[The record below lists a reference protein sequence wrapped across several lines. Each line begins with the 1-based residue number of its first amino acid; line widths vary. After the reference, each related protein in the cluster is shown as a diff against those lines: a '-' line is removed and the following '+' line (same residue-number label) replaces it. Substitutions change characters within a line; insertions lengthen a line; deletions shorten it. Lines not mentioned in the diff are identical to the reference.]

1 MMESKE
7 LNIRTVK
14 IKDLKPYEKNPRKN
28 DEAVKYVR
36 ASIEEFGWR
45 VPIVVD
51 RNMVIIAGHTRY
63 KAAKQ
68 MGLKEAPC
76 VIADDLTEEQAA
88 AFRLIDNKTQ
98 ELSSWDFGKLI
109 GELDELV
116 DEFAMSVFGFN
127 TDEGNRYKSGAKGV
141 EAQDLDDGGE
151 LDLDDFADDQFS
163 CECPSCGFRFN
174 D

>member
-1 MMESKE
+1 MND
-7 LNIRTVK
+7 LRVIDID
-14 IKDLKPYEKNPRKN
+14 IKKLKPYERNPRKN
-28 DEAVKYVR
+28 DAAVDYVKN
-36 ASIEEFGWR
+36 SILEFGWR

-51 RNMVIIAGHTRY
+51 KNMVVVAGHTRL
-63 KAAKQ
+63 KAAKKIG
-68 MGLKEAPC
+68 MKSVPC
-76 VIADDLTEEQAA
+76 IIADDLTDEQIK
-88 AFRLIDNKTQ
+88 AFRLVDNKTQ

-116 DEFAMSVFGFN
+116 DAFNMSEFGFQI
-127 TDEGNRYKSGAKGV
+127 DEGNRSKSVATGV

-151 LDLDDFADDQFS
+151 LDLGDFADDQFS